1 MFRRMNA
8 WLDRQHLLVQV
19 LILVFFVFVI
29 RTYFIGF
36 YLVPSG
42 SMETTML
49 VGERFFADKLTPYF
63 RDFQRGEVIAFNE
76 PLYKYSSNPAMR
88 LWQQY
93 VWGPSN
99 WTKRI
104 IGLPGE
110 HVKGVIE
117 DGKPVVYING
127 SRLDEPYINQ
137 YPLILMWKRLAQS
150 DDPWGSG
157 RVELRSFDPEN
168 YNRFYT
174 IEHAFIARS
183 AEGEPYIL
191 KSGTPQP
198 EIDVFDVELGPDEY
212 WVMGDNRLG
221 SDDSRKWGPLKGE
234 LIHGRIKFRIFSIE
248 SSQGWMLVDL
258 LFHPIDFWKRVRWN
272 RCMNAIA

>member
-1 MFRRMNA
+1 MFKRINA
-8 WLDRQHLLVQV
+8 WLDRQYMLVQI
-19 LILVFFVFVI
+19 LILVLFVFLI

-63 RDFQRGEVIAFNE
+63 SDFKRGEVIAFNE
-76 PLYKYSSNPAMR
+76 PLYKYSSNP
-88 LWQQY
+88 LVNVWQRY

-99 WTKRI
+99 WTKRV

-110 HVKGVIE
+110 HVQGKIE
-117 DGKPVVYING
+117 DGKPAVYING
-127 SRLDEPYINQ
+127 KKLDEPYINK
-137 YPLILMWKRLAQS
+137 YPLILMWKRASKS

-157 RVELRSFDPEN
+157 RVELRSFDPED
-168 YNRFYT
+168 YNKFYT
-174 IEHAFIARS
+174 IEHALIVRS

-191 KSGTPQP
+191 KPGTAQP
-198 EIDVFDVELGPDEY
+198 DMDVFDVQLGKNEF

-221 SDDSRKWGPLKGE
+221 SDDSRKWGVLKRE
-234 LIHGRIKFRIFSIE
+234 LIHGRIKYRIFSIV
-248 SSQGWMLVDL
+248 SSQGWLLVDL
-258 LFHPIDFWKRVRWN
+258 VTHPIDFWKRIRWN
-272 RCMNAIA
+272 RCMNSIA

>member
-1 MFRRMNA
+1 MFKRMNA
-8 WLDRQHLLVQV
+8 WLDRQHMVVQ
-19 LILVFFVFVI
+19 ILVLVIFVFLV

-76 PLYKYSSNPAMR
+76 PLYKYSSNSLVR
-88 LWQQY
+88 VWQMY

-110 HVKGVIE
+110 HIKGVIE
-117 DGKPVVYING
+117 DGKPVVYVNEKK
-127 SRLDEPYINQ
+127 LDEPYINK
-137 YPLILMWKRLAQS
+137 YPLILMWKHAS
-150 DDPWGSG
+150 TEKDPWGSG
-157 RVELRSFDPEN
+157 RVELRSFDQDD
-168 YNRFYT
+168 YNKFYT
-174 IEHAFIARS
+174 IDRAHVAR
-183 AEGEPYIL
+183 AADGQPYIL
-191 KSGTPQP
+191 KPGTPQP
-198 EIDVFDVELGPDEY
+198 ELDVFDVKLGPDEF

-221 SDDSRKWGPLKGE
+221 SDDSRKWGPLKRG

-248 SSQGWMLVDL
+248 STQGWMLLDL
-258 LFHPIDFWKRVRWN
+258 LLHPIDFWKRVRWG
-272 RCMNAIA
+272 RCIQSIA